1 MSQPRP
7 WFRPSR
13 SFLSILGGIA
23 LILFSAY
30 MWGFQT
36 AVYFMLHHEAK
47 KTRILDYTPTQMQPV
62 DPNPASGMA
71 LSHRG
76 ITLEVPWKDL
86 NVDKS
91 RVVGTWA
98 IFAFDS
104 GPIVT
109 LCTPFKNDIRGAVE
123 KEFGGPKA
131 IEAVFGPEAVRSDF
145 AFHQAVLQ
153 ESTTRMRPWMNRQ
166 EAVRSSMILLI
177 KAISSVGG
185 ETGLYKVAA
194 NDWKGFQFDD
204 PSKRPGRVTLE
215 LYDGDDRHVEVSVAV
230 RKDSKNPPTQA
241 DINRILVSLH
251 RSDAADTLASKESE
265 PVAAR

>member
-1 MSQPRP
+1 MSQPSP
-7 WFRPSR
+7 WYRPSR

-36 AVYFMLHHEAK
+36 PVYFKLRHEAK
-47 KTRILDYTPTQMQPV
+47 KTRIILDYTPTRMQPV
-62 DPNPASGMA
+62 DPNPDSGMA

-86 NVDKS
+86 NEDKS

-109 LCTPFKNDIRGAVE
+109 LCRPFKNDIRSAVE

-145 AFHQAVLQ
+145 AFHLAVLQ
-153 ESTTRMRPWMNRQ
+153 ESTTKMRPWMNRQ
-166 EAVRSSMILLI
+166 EAVRPRMILSI
-177 KAISSVGG
+177 KAISSTGG

-194 NDWKGFQFDD
+194 NDF
-204 PSKRPGRVTLE
+204 SLTIL
-215 LYDGDDRHVEVSVAV
+215 
-230 RKDSKNPPTQA
+230 RKDPEESRWNCMTAMTDSSKSVWPFERIQRIRPPKPTS
-241 DINRILVSLH
+241 I
-251 RSDAADTLASKESE
+251 ASW
-265 PVAAR
+265 

>member
-1 MSQPRP
+1 
-7 WFRPSR
+7 
-13 SFLSILGGIA
+13 
-23 LILFSAY
+23 LILFLAY

-36 AVYFMLHHEAK
+36 AVYFKLRHEAK

-62 DPNPASGMA
+62 DPHPASGMA

-76 ITLEVPWKDL
+76 ITLEVPCKDL

-109 LCTPFKNDIRGAVE
+109 LCTPFKNDIRSAVE

-131 IEAVFGPEAVRSDF
+131 IEAVFGPEAVRS
-145 AFHQAVLQ
+145 
-153 ESTTRMRPWMNRQ
+153 
-166 EAVRSSMILLI
+166 SMILLI
-177 KAISSVGG
+177 KAISSTGG

-194 NDWKGFQFDD
+194 NDF
-204 PSKRPGRVTLE
+204 SLTIL
-215 LYDGDDRHVEVSVAV
+215 
-230 RKDSKNPPTQA
+230 RKDPEESRWNCVTAMTDTSKSVWPFERIQRIRPPKPTSIA
-241 DINRILVSLH
+241 SL
-251 RSDAADTLASKESE
+251 
-265 PVAAR
+265 